1 MDIRI
6 VTDLSTEVL
15 TAATVQQYIKFN
27 DSANT
32 AEISLIAEMTSAVRA
47 LFEKRTGL
55 SFGKRTYECFFRR
68 NEAPFIL
75 PVGPVISVDKV
86 ETVDYMGT
94 KTELTLNSGYY
105 KRGVTQVE
113 ILTSDYGIIQ
123 NPFVAFDSSSDL
135 LVTFKAGYGE
145 ANITQNLPSDLK
157 VAMYAQIK
165 QWYDNRDDFFE
176 FKLLGNVERVINSHK
191 MHFL

>member
-1 MDIRI
+1 MDLRI
-6 VTDLSTEVL
+6 ITDISTEVL
-15 TAATVQQYIKFN
+15 TAATVQQYIKF
-27 DSANT
+27 DDTSNT
-32 AEISLIAEMTSAVRA
+32 SEVSLIADMTSAVRA

-68 NEAPFIL
+68 GEAPFIL
-75 PVGPVISVDKV
+75 PVSPVITVDKV

-123 NPFVAFDSSSDL
+123 NPFVTFDSASDL
-135 LVTFKAGYGE
+135 LVTFKAGFGE
-145 ANITQNLPSDLK
+145 NNVTQNLPADLK
-157 VAMYAQIK
+157 LAMYAQIK
-165 QWYDNRDDFFE
+165 QWYDNRDDFYE
-176 FKLLGNVERVINSHK
+176 FKLLGNVERVINAHK
-191 MHFL
+191 IHLL